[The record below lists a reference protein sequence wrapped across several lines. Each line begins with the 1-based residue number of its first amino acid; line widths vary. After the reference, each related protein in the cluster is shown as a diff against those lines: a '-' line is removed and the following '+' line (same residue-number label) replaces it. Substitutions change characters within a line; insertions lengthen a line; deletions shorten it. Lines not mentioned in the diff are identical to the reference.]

1 MQLVVPATKQKTI
14 FVKEKCRSVQP
25 QMQMKALD
33 VDVSDGVTL
42 SSTLDMKCEQ
52 GQLRL
57 LKITALSLLHEGC
70 HWIWLTCVIYTT
82 GNGKKSICVPH
93 ICISMSI

>member
-1 MQLVVPATKQKTI
+1 MQLVVEATKQKTI

-57 LKITALSLLHEGC
+57 LKHHSPFPPT
-70 HWIWLTCVIYTT
+70 
-82 GNGKKSICVPH
+82 
-93 ICISMSI
+93 